1 MTGLPQK
8 EDALGLTCAACHTGQ
23 IHYNGTSLR
32 IDGAPAMIDLAN
44 LERIIGLSICY
55 ADAFPTSLWRKSRF
69 IDAILDGKKLTG
81 AARDKERRLINEEL
95 DRICTQRG
103 HRKGQS

>member
-1 MTGLPQK
+1 
-8 EDALGLTCAACHTGQ
+8 
-23 IHYNGTSLR
+23 
-32 IDGAPAMIDLAN
+32 MIDLAN

-81 AARDKERRLINEEL
+81 ADRDKERGLINEEL
-95 DRICTQRG
+95 DRMSAPTRSLE
-103 HRKGQS
+103 RSKPSMKY